1 MALAWGGSD
10 ERVDWNGK
18 MVVDQN
24 RSDKMVVDQNRGG
37 QMVVDQNRVPGH
49 LPENPG
55 GNHAVW
61 TVGEA

>member
-1 MALAWGGSD
+1 MDRCGTMV
-10 ERVDWNGK
+10 VDQNRSGK

-24 RSDKMVVDQNRGG
+24 RCG

>member
-1 MALAWGGSD
+1 MDRCGTMV
-10 ERVDWNGK
+10 VDPNRSGK

-24 RSDKMVVDQNRGG
+24 RCG

>member
-1 MALAWGGSD
+1 MDRCGT
-10 ERVDWNGK
+10 

-24 RSDKMVVDQNRGG
+24 RSGKMVVDQNRGG

>member
-1 MALAWGGSD
+1 M
-10 ERVDWNGK
+10 DWNGK

>member
-1 MALAWGGSD
+1 MDRCGTMV
-10 ERVDWNGK
+10 VDQNRSGK

-24 RSDKMVVDQNRGG
+24 RCG

-61 TVGEA
+61 TVGEE